1 MPVLYLCI
9 DKQSKTMINIKG
21 IIGEDQNTLVS
32 VIAQIQKEQTENI
45 HVLIDSIGGDL
56 DEGLSIYNYLKNLK
70 NVTTECQNNCA
81 SAASII
87 FLAGK
92 NRIAGCPIM
101 IHNPWTQAQ
110 GDSDE
115 LHAIAEFLREKESQ
129 LETIYASH
137 TKVEA
142 QVLSNLMDNETYI
155 SPSQAVSLGFATQAK
170 QIALAK
176 IDLAKITNKK
186 TNSTQMAKRR
196 KSSIFD
202 FMSRNKSRQN
212 FRTAFAMDLTTDEG
226 LVLTIDREEGE
237 PEVGDAA
244 TPDGTHI
251 IDGQVIIVEEGFII
265 SIEGASN
272 QGSSIDDIASLLEEA
287 LAKIQELE
295 DTNEEMK
302 AQAMKNAKILNAVKM
317 AGGIDKLAK
326 GAKSTYSPQARLNRA
341 KQMNANPLA
350 ERLEALKEERGIN

>member
-1 MPVLYLCI
+1 
-9 DKQSKTMINIKG
+9 MINIKG
-21 IIGEDQNTLVS
+21 IIGEGSNTLVAI
-32 VIAQIQKEQTENI
+32 IAQIQKEQKSGNI

-56 DEGLSIYNYLKNLK
+56 DEGLSIYNYLKNLEG
-70 NVTTECQNNCA
+70 VTTECHNNCA

-110 GDSDE
+110 GDSEE
-115 LHAIAEFLREKESQ
+115 LHAIAEFLRGKEDE
-129 LETIYASH
+129 LERIYASH
-137 TKVEA
+137 TKVEE

-176 IDLAKITNKK
+176 VDLAKISNTK
-186 TNSTQMAKRR
+186 TNSTQMAKRK

-202 FMSRNKSRQN
+202 FMSRRNRSRQA
-212 FRTAFAMDLTTDEG
+212 FRSVFAMDLTTDEG

-251 IDGQVIIVEEGFII
+251 IEGRVIVVEEGFIT

-287 LAKIQELE
+287 LTKIQELE
-295 DTNEEMK
+295 DSNEEMK
-302 AQAMKNAKILNAVKM
+302 AQAMRNAKILNAVKM
-317 AGGIDKLAK
+317 AGGIEKLAK
-326 GAKSTYSPQARLNRA
+326 GVSSSYSPQARLNRA
-341 KQMNANPLA
+341 KQMNSNPLA
-350 ERLEALKEERGIN
+350 QRLEALKEERGIN

>member
-1 MPVLYLCI
+1 M
-9 DKQSKTMINIKG
+9 
-21 IIGEDQNTLVS
+21 VS
-32 VIAQIQKEQTENI
+32 VIAQVQKEQTENI

-56 DEGLSIYNYLKNLK
+56 DEGLSIYNYLKNLDRD
-70 NVTTECQNNCA
+70 VTTECLNNCA

-87 FLAGK
+87 FLAGE

-110 GDSDE
+110 GDSEE
-115 LHAIAEFLREKESQ
+115 LHAIAEFLREKEDQ

-142 QVLSNLMDNETYI
+142 LVLSNLMDNETYI

-176 IDLAKITNKK
+176 VDLAKITNQK
-186 TNSTQMAKRR
+186 TNSTQMAKRK

-202 FMSRNKSRQN
+202 FMSRSKSRRN
-212 FRTAFAMDLTTDEG
+212 FRTVFVMDLTTDEG

-251 IDGQVIIVEEGFII
+251 IDGVVIVVEEGFIT

-272 QGSSIDDIASLLEEA
+272 QGGSSIDDIASLLEEA
-287 LAKIQELE
+287 LLKIQELE
-295 DTNEEMK
+295 NTNEEMK
-302 AQAMKNAKILNAVKM
+302 AQAVRNAKILNAVKM
-317 AGGIDKLAK
+317 AGGIEKLAK
-326 GAKSTYSPQARLNRA
+326 GARSTYSPQAHMNRA
-341 KQMNANPLA
+341 KQMNSNPLA
-350 ERLEALKEERGIN
+350 DRLEALKEERGIN